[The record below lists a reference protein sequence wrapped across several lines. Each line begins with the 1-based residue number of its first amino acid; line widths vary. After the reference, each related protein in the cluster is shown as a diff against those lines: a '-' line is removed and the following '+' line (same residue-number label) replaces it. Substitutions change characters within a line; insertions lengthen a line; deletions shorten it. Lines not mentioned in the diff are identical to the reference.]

1 MPESKITRWHELNGK
16 AIHRKKKK
24 KEEKVAWNMSTVVIF
39 TKDKSEK

>member
-1 MPESKITRWHELNGK
+1 MNSMARLYTG
-16 AIHRKKKK
+16 KKKK